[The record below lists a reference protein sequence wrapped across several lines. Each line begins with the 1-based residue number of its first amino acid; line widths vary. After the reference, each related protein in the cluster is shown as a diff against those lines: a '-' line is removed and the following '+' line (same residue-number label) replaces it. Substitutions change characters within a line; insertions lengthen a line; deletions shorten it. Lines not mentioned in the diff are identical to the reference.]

1 MHKRDT
7 TQIIGRFDRGTCAHP
22 SAPDVM
28 PANLEKFRQI
38 RSRRRQLQ
46 QWIVARQLIDRDVT
60 G

>member
-1 MHKRDT
+1 
-7 TQIIGRFDRGTCAHP
+7 
-22 SAPDVM
+22 M